1 MNTTLLEMKL
11 STEVSG
17 FKVEIKLQS
26 IDDLENAYLVLL
38 DAKSRLHELERKH
51 RVRLIADR
59 CKDKTKE
66 YWAKSED
73 KKVVQGVDDAPI
85 GMMISLLE
93 VFPQTKK
100 GSVVASEVGISQPA
114 VSRYFTGSLGEH
126 SEYFEEVEDG
136 WRISEK
142 GVLFLADWLG
152 VNVNN

>member
-1 MNTTLLEMKL
+1 MNTTSLEMKL

-38 DAKSRLHELERKH
+38 NVKSRLLELEQKH
-51 RVRLIADR
+51 RVRLIADHCR
-59 CKDKTKE
+59 EKTKQ
-66 YWAKSED
+66 YWVVSEEKKSIQGIDD
-73 KKVVQGVDDAPI
+73 KPI
-85 GMMISLLE
+85 GMMISLLD
-93 VFPQTKK
+93 VYPQTKK

-136 WRISEK
+136 WRLSEK
-142 GVLFLADWLG
+142 GVQFLSNWLG
-152 VNVNN
+152 IDEVG